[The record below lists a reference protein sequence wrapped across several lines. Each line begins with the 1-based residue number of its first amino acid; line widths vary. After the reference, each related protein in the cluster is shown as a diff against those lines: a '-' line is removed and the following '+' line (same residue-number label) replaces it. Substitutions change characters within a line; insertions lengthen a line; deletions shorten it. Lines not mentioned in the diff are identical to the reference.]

1 MAATVP
7 VLDSIESRSIGQ
19 DSATLQFQRLERVRA
34 RLSARGRSRLIIATK
49 LVVVPASVGVLGF
62 TATRRTSFERLG
74 SAGAPALVATLTPA
88 ASPATDFAFGPPAAT
103 DSAFSPTAIVP
114 PPRRVYR
121 VKRDATHPRRLQA
134 NANRRGRP
142 RSHSEGRGAAAP
154 SRDEQQ
160 DVGPVDPTA
169 AIDWL
174 LTTSPMSAISASHAL
189 LPNREEIPR

>member
-1 MAATVP
+1 MATVP
-7 VLDSIESRSIGQ
+7 VLDSIESRVIGQ
-19 DSATLQFQRLERVRA
+19 DAATLQFQRLERVRA
-34 RLSARGRSRLIIATK
+34 RLGVRRRSRLIIATT
-49 LVVVPASVGVLGF
+49 LVIVLASVGALGF

-74 SAGAPALVATLTPA
+74 SPGAPALVPTLTPA
-88 ASPATDFAFGPPAAT
+88 ASPATDSAFGPPAPP
-103 DSAFSPTAIVP
+103 DSAFSPPTAIVP

-154 SRDEQQ
+154 SRDDQQ
-160 DVGPVDPTA
+160 EVGPIDPTA

-174 LTTSPMSAISASHAL
+174 LKTSPMSAISASHAL